1 LKYDNIWRRAE
12 ESFINKKKSGV
23 DAIDEEDEDEG

>member
-12 ESFINKKKSGV
+12 ESFINKKSGV
-23 DAIDEEDEDEG
+23 HTIDEEDEDY